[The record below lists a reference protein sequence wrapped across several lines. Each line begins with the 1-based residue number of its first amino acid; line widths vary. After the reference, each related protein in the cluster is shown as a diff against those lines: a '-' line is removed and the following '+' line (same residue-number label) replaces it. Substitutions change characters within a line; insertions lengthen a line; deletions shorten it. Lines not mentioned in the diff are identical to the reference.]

1 MPGRTSRIGSDGAGP
16 SQRKRSRRTMED
28 ASVGDE
34 DMEVV
39 AITEASSS
47 LQYSS
52 VSKRVRISDVNED
65 FVRRRS
71 GPLKSQHENTQD
83 EQENSILTD
92 GGDSGASDDA
102 DSEEDAGSV
111 EQDRSTLQPDDGPPE
126 QQAASQYELMRDMG
140 FEHLL
145 HEEEDDMVAT
155 QRLQQRA
162 QQNATV
168 TADISGENRR
178 AENGIIERVTCVN
191 FMCHTRLECE
201 LGPLLNFIVG
211 ENGSGKSAILT
222 AITLC
227 LGAKASATNRGGSLK
242 NFIKE
247 GEERGILAVR
257 IKNCG
262 EDAYEHDVYGDSI
275 IVERHFSKTGT
286 SSFKLKS
293 ATGGLISNK
302 RADVDDIV
310 EYYYLQVDNPL
321 NVLSQDN
328 ARQFLNSSSASL
340 KYKFFVQ
347 GVQLEQLDKD
357 YQLVKQYLDAH
368 DERIP
373 QLEEQVRRLKQNF
386 EEAQKLHK
394 IIQDNQDMRLKKR
407 LYTNQLA
414 WSQVVEQERILEM
427 CEQAVLEAGNNITEA
442 EAVRDAAAQKLEIED
457 DKLRR
462 TEDTL
467 STLEAE
473 DGSYKERVE
482 RATEE
487 YDASVKELRGLH
499 ADERDIHSRLKAAA
513 DRAKDLDNKIREEQ
527 QRLEDANGNVHREMQ
542 ARHDGAKQ
550 KVEDIAQDLVHEQ
563 ERLPQLQKNFAA
575 AQVASQKLA
584 TDVFRKN
591 EDVRAREVRI
601 RSLEQS
607 RGSLS
612 QYDAFD
618 PRMAELVAMIERDG
632 RFLRKPVGPL
642 GSKVRVQKPIWA
654 PIMEKTF
661 GSALNGFIVTSQDD
675 QQRLSGLI
683 KRLNMGNI
691 PVFIANS
698 RPINTEGKEPD
709 PQFDTILRILEFDD
723 VLVRDQFII
732 NNYIEQV
739 VLVED
744 RKKAQQVMFN
754 GAVPRNVVACLT
766 LHDKKRG
773 EGLRLTSRGNGNVST
788 TPVIPVLSQ
797 RPRMKTDVGSQIA
810 VQTDILAQNREEL
823 QALKMQ
829 LNELQQEERR
839 CEAEIG
845 TQKRRLE
852 TLKRAEHAASAA
864 LRQAEEEL
872 DRFDGADGRL
882 QALQEE
888 LNTAKQEK
896 DQFGGQYGDVNV
908 KKNQQSVEVE
918 KLKRKLEAEKEERK
932 DFRAKIEKSMR
943 VVEKMRDL
951 RRVALVAKNEA
962 FERIGLLEER
972 KEAASRKRDR
982 QAEQVEDFAK
992 QAATV
997 SPKRVEIPEGETFAS
1012 VEKKLETLV
1021 RQLDV
1026 RRRKVG
1032 MTDEEASNRVVMTK
1046 VAYEKIKDICDVSK
1060 EHVQAIKNALVKR
1073 LEKWREFQRYISANS
1088 RTSFIYLLSER
1099 GYRGKLLLDHKNK
1112 KLQVQV
1118 EPDDTRRT
1126 VSGRDTKT
1134 LSGGEK
1140 SFSSICLLLSIWE
1153 AMGSRMRCLDEF
1165 DVFMDNVNRDVST
1178 NMLVDAARRSV
1189 GRQYIFITPNAIQ
1202 GSARHA
1208 PDVKIIRLT
1217 DPRQRTLDA

>member
-1 MPGRTSRIGSDGAGP
+1 
-16 SQRKRSRRTMED
+16 MED
-28 ASVGDE
+28 ASGDDD

-39 AITEASSS
+39 AVAEASSS
-47 LQYSS
+47 LQHSS
-52 VSKRVRISDVNED
+52 QRTKRVRISDVQTKPRPDVPED
-65 FVRRRS
+65 DDDETARDS
-71 GPLKSQHENTQD
+71 DSAENMEGVAR
-83 EQENSILTD
+83 EQSAV
-92 GGDSGASDDA
+92 GSDA
-102 DSEEDAGSV
+102 DG
-111 EQDRSTLQPDDGPPE
+111 PE
-126 QQAASQYELMRDMG
+126 QPAASQYELMRDMG

-145 HEEEDDMVAT
+145 HEEEDDMMAT
-155 QRLQQRA
+155 QRLQQRT
-162 QQNATV
+162 QQSANVAV
-168 TADISGENRR
+168 DISGENRK

-227 LGAKASATNRGGSLK
+227 LGAKASSTNRGGSLK

-247 GEERGILAVR
+247 GEDRGFLAVR

-293 ATGGLISNK
+293 ATERLISTK

-357 YQLVKQYLDAH
+357 YELVKQFLDAH

-373 QLEEQVRRLKQNF
+373 QLEERVKRLKINYD
-386 EEAQKLHK
+386 EAQKLHK
-394 IIQDNQDMRLKKR
+394 SIQDNQEMRHRKR
-407 LYTNQLA
+407 LYMNQLA
-414 WSQVVEQERILEM
+414 WSQVVEQERVLQT
-427 CEQAVLEAGNNITEA
+427 CEQAVEEASRHIAEA
-442 EAVRDAAAQKLEIED
+442 EEVRTAATQKLEIED
-457 DKLRR
+457 EKLRR
-462 TEDTL
+462 AEETL
-467 STLEAE
+467 NTLEGE
-473 DGSYKERVE
+473 DETYKEHVE

-487 YDASVKELRGLH
+487 YDTAVKELRELH
-499 ADERDIHSRLKAAA
+499 TDERDIHSRLKVVA
-513 DRAKDLDNKIREEQ
+513 DRAKDLENKIHEEQ
-527 QRLEDANGNVHREMQ
+527 QRLENANGDVHRET
-542 ARHDGAKQ
+542 R
-550 KVEDIAQDLVHEQ
+550 
-563 ERLPQLQKNFAA
+563 ERLDSAKVKLEEINRDIIQEADRLPELQQNRAL
-575 AQVASQKLA
+575 AQEDARKLA
-584 TDVFRKN
+584 RDVLLKK
-591 EDVRAREVRI
+591 EDVRARETRI
-601 RSLEQS
+601 RSLEHS
-607 RGSLS
+607 RGSSS
-612 QYDAFD
+612 QYSGYS
-618 PRMAELVAMIERDG
+618 PRMAELVSQIERDK
-632 RFLRKPVGPL
+632 RFTRKPIGPL
-642 GSKVRVQKPIWA
+642 GSKIRVRKPIWA

-661 GSALNGFIVTSQDD
+661 GGSLNGFIVTSRDD
-675 QQRLSGLI
+675 QQHLSGLI
-683 KRLNMGNI
+683 KRLGMSNI
-691 PVFIANS
+691 PIFIANS
-698 RPINTEGKEPD
+698 QPIDTEGKEPD
-709 PQFDTILRILEFDD
+709 PHFDTILRILEFDD
-723 VLVRDQFII
+723 ILVRDQLII

-744 RKKAQQVMFN
+744 RRKAQDVMFR
-754 GAVPRNVVACLT
+754 GAVPRNVAACLT

-773 EGLRLTSRGNGNVST
+773 EGLRLTSRGGGNVST
-788 TPVIPVLSQ
+788 TPVIPILSQ
-797 RPRMKTDVGSQIA
+797 EPRMKTDVDSQIT
-810 VQTDILAQNREEL
+810 VQKDILAQNREEL
-823 QALKMQ
+823 NGLQTR
-829 LNELQQEERR
+829 LNELQQKEQVCQTDIQKQARRMEALRNAER
-839 CEAEIG
+839 G
-845 TQKRRLE
+845 
-852 TLKRAEHAASAA
+852 ASATI
-864 LRQAEEEL
+864 RHIEEEL
-872 DRFDGADGRL
+872 DKFDGADGRL
-882 QALQEE
+882 RALQDE
-888 LNTAKQEK
+888 LEIARSEK
-896 DQFGGQYGDVNV
+896 DQFGGQYGTVNV
-908 KKNQQSVEVE
+908 KKNDQSKVVERV
-918 KLKRKLEAEKEERK
+918 KRQLEAEKEKRR
-932 DFRAKIEKSMR
+932 DFRAKVEKSLGT
-943 VVEKMRDL
+943 VEKLRDL

-962 FERIGLLEER
+962 FERIELLEER
-972 KEAASRKRDR
+972 KGAAERKRER
-982 QAEQVEDFAK
+982 QEAQVKSFEEQAT
-992 QAATV
+992 TV
-997 SPKRVEIPEGETFAS
+997 SPNRVAIPEGETFAS
-1012 VEKKLETLV
+1012 VEKKLEALV
-1021 RQLDV
+1021 RQLEI

-1032 MTDEEASNRVVMTK
+1032 MTDEEASNRLVEAK
-1046 VAYEKIKDICDVSK
+1046 AAYEKVKGICEVSK
-1060 EHVQAIKNALVKR
+1060 EHVLAIKSALCKR
-1073 LEKWREFQRYISANS
+1073 LAKWREFQRFISASS

-1140 SFSSICLLLSIWE
+1140 SFSSICLLLAIWD

-1217 DPRQRTLDA
+1217 DPRQRTLDG

>member
-1 MPGRTSRIGSDGAGP
+1 
-16 SQRKRSRRTMED
+16 
-28 ASVGDE
+28 
-34 DMEVV
+34 
-39 AITEASSS
+39 
-47 LQYSS
+47 
-52 VSKRVRISDVNED
+52 
-65 FVRRRS
+65 
-71 GPLKSQHENTQD
+71 
-83 EQENSILTD
+83 
-92 GGDSGASDDA
+92 
-102 DSEEDAGSV
+102 
-111 EQDRSTLQPDDGPPE
+111 
-126 QQAASQYELMRDMG
+126 MG

-162 QQNATV
+162 QHSATV
-168 TADISGENRR
+168 AVDISGENRR

-247 GEERGILAVR
+247 GEERGFLAVR

-275 IVERHFSKTGT
+275 IVERHFSKVGM

-293 ATGGLISNK
+293 ATERVISTK
-302 RADVDDIV
+302 RSDVDDIV

-357 YQLVKQYLDAH
+357 YELVKQFLDAH

-373 QLEEQVRRLKQNF
+373 QLEERVKRLKQNF
-386 EEAQKLHK
+386 DEAQKLHK
-394 IIQDNQDMRLKKR
+394 TIQDNQDMRLKKR

-414 WSQVVEQERILEM
+414 WSQVVEQER
-427 CEQAVLEAGNNITEA
+427 VLEDHGQSIREAVNNLIESET
-442 EAVRDAAAQKLEIED
+442 VRDAATQRLEIED
-457 DKLRR
+457 ERLRR
-462 TEDTL
+462 IKETL
-467 STLEAE
+467 ATLEVQ

-487 YDASVKELRGLH
+487 YDSSVSELRGLH
-499 ADERDIHSRLKAAA
+499 ADERDIHSRLKAAS
-513 DRAKDLDNKIREEQ
+513 DRAKDLENKIQEEQ
-527 QRLEDANGNVHREMQ
+527 QRLEDANGNVHRETQ
-542 ARHDGAKQ
+542 ARLVGANHKL
-550 KVEDIAQDLVHEQ
+550 EEIERDIVQ
-563 ERLPQLQKNFAA
+563 ETDHLPQLQKNFAS
-575 AQVASQKLA
+575 AQTEAQKLA
-584 TDVFRKN
+584 TEVFRKK

-607 RGSLS
+607 RGSS
-612 QYDAFD
+612 SKYDAFD
-618 PRMAELVAMIERDG
+618 PRMAELVALIERDG
-632 RFLRKPVGPL
+632 RFMRKPVGPL
-642 GSKVRVQKPIWA
+642 GSNIRVQKPVWA

-661 GSALNGFIVTSQDD
+661 GGSLNGFIVTSHDD
-675 QQRLSGLI
+675 QQHLSSLI
-683 KRLNMGNI
+683 KRLKMTGI
-691 PVFIANS
+691 PIFIANA
-698 RPINTEGKEPD
+698 RPIDTDGKEPD

-723 VLVRDQFII
+723 VLVRDQLII

-739 VLVED
+739 ILVED

-754 GAVPRNVVACLT
+754 GPAPRNVSACLT

-810 VQTDILAQNREEL
+810 VQTDILAQSREEL
-823 QALKMQ
+823 RALNMQ
-829 LNELQQEERR
+829 LNELQRGERR
-839 CEAEIG
+839 CEDEIK
-845 TQKRRLE
+845 TQMRRME
-852 TLKRAEHAASAA
+852 TLRKAARGAGVSI
-864 LRQAEEEL
+864 RQIEEEL
-872 DRFDGADGRL
+872 DKFDGADGRL

-888 LNTAKQEK
+888 LELAKREK

-918 KLKRKLEAEKEERK
+918 QLKRRLEGEKEEHSEFQVR
-932 DFRAKIEKSMR
+932 
-943 VVEKMRDL
+943 VEKATRAVETTQDL

-962 FERIGLLEER
+962 FERVELVRERLEMVER
-972 KEAASRKRDR
+972 RRER
-982 QAEQVEDFAK
+982 QVAQVEDFKK

-997 SPKRVEIPEGETFAS
+997 SPTRVEIPEGETFS
-1012 VEKKLETLV
+1012 SMEKKLETLV
-1021 RQLDV
+1021 KQLEA

-1032 MTDEEASNRVVMTK
+1032 MTDEEASNRVVETK
-1046 VAYEKIKDICDVSK
+1046 GAYEQIKDICDVSK
-1060 EHVQAIKNALVKR
+1060 EHVHAIKNALCKR
-1073 LEKWREFQRYISANS
+1073 LAKWRQFQRYISANS

-1112 KLQVQV
+1112 RLQVQV

-1178 NMLVDAARRSV
+1178 NMLVCLISPAM
-1189 GRQYIFITPNAIQ
+1189 P
-1202 GSARHA
+1202 
-1208 PDVKIIRLT
+1208 
-1217 DPRQRTLDA
+1217 